1 MINNDE
7 ECIEFYNQNLKGKKF
22 SIKYIEQKYPI
33 FNNYVRH
40 RFTDIT
46 GEEKFKD
53 LIYRIENK
61 LEEIPKC
68 PICGKSLKFINT
80 NPPKYQTYCS
90 NKCKYSDKAREF
102 ILYKTRQTNLKRY
115 GVENPMQCNKIK
127 EKSKQTNLER
137 YGVENPMQLNF
148 YKEKLKHTMLEKYG
162 VENSQQSKEVRD
174 KVKQT
179 CLDRYGC
186 TYPLQNKKIMEKTKQ
201 TNLKRYGVE
210 NPQQVKEFRE
220 KTQQTCLKKYNCKSP
235 MKLDIFK
242 EKIKQTC
249 LEKYGI
255 ESPMQ
260 LDLFKEKQK
269 QTCLKKYGVE
279 YPSKIEIIRQKIKE
293 TCLKKY
299 GVDHPFKNKE
309 IVLKAFNTRYSKK
322 IAKFSK
328 KEDEVYNYLITID
341 KDIKRQYY
349 SELYPFHCDF
359 YLPKFNVYIEYQ
371 GSWVHGFHPFNKDD
385 ENDIAL
391 LETWKKK
398 AENSK
403 FYKKAIYTWTVS
415 DELKRKTAK
424 DNNLKYLEIFPKDS
438 FKDIINS
445 YLKI

>member
-46 GEEKFKD
+46 GEEKFKE

-68 PICGKSLKFINT
+68 PICGKSLKFINK

-115 GVENPMQCNKIK
+115 GVENP
-127 EKSKQTNLER
+127 
-137 YGVENPMQLNF
+137 
-148 YKEKLKHTMLEKYG
+148 
-162 VENSQQSKEVRD
+162 
-174 KVKQT
+174 
-179 CLDRYGC
+179 
-186 TYPLQNKKIMEKTKQ
+186 
-201 TNLKRYGVE
+201 
-210 NPQQVKEFRE
+210 QQVKEFKE

>member
-46 GEEKFKD
+46 GEEKFKE

-68 PICGKSLKFINT
+68 PICGKSLKFINK

-201 TNLKRYGVE
+201 TDLKRYGVE
-210 NPQQVKEFRE
+210 NP
-220 KTQQTCLKKYNCKSP
+220 
-235 MKLDIFK
+235 
-242 EKIKQTC
+242 
-249 LEKYGI
+249 
-255 ESPMQ
+255 MQ
-260 LDLFKEKQK
+260 
-269 QTCLKKYGVE
+269 CN
-279 YPSKIEIIRQKIKE
+279 KIKE
-293 TCLKKY
+293 
-299 GVDHPFKNKE
+299 
-309 IVLKAFNTRYSKK
+309 
-322 IAKFSK
+322 
-328 KEDEVYNYLITID
+328 
-341 KDIKRQYY
+341 
-349 SELYPFHCDF
+349 
-359 YLPKFNVYIEYQ
+359 
-371 GSWVHGFHPFNKDD
+371 
-385 ENDIAL
+385 
-391 LETWKKK
+391 
-398 AENSK
+398 
-403 FYKKAIYTWTVS
+403 
-415 DELKRKTAK
+415 KRKQT
-424 DNNLKYLEIFPKDS
+424 NLER
-438 FKDIINS
+438 
-445 YLKI
+445 